1 MREVSHV
8 VSDKNKLLTHQIS
21 YLIQSLEG
29 QEEAKN
35 FTTVEL
41 QAGEVLIEQ
50 DDTDEKIYLVC
61 SGELGVRKRMKD
73 GKVHFVGEIG
83 KYSVV
88 GELALLG
95 GQKRS
100 TTIYAL
106 SHARLISVTRSQLEK
121 LFAENISA
129 FEAFNNMASTR
140 WQNLH
145 LIGILGD
152 IFGDLD
158 HATWND
164 LQQHFEWQ
172 PIASGEKLFS
182 QGDRSD
188 GMYIV
193 VNGRLRVEVTDAEG
207 NITVQAEIGPSE
219 IVGEYALLTNEPR
232 SASVFAVRESN
243 VVRLSPARFEEL
255 VESYPELMRRI
266 ALLLIKRQQ
275 QNYKNS
281 TGDPPLRMSYT
292 LLPNSPDLDLIPFAD
307 ELAQS
312 LSPYGNALVLDAKRF
327 DEFFGDVSAAESDL
341 DAPIQPLIVSKLD
354 ELEADYRYLIFVA
367 DAEYTPWTHR
377 AVGQADRV
385 VVVARGNA
393 DPELSDIEKKVSDS
407 GRKIRTELVLLH
419 DAEIQMPS
427 GTAAW
432 LDQRTIRNHY
442 HVRDGDKAHIDRMA
456 RRMSGH
462 AIALVMGG
470 GAAKGYAELGFYRA
484 MLEAEIPYDYVGG
497 ASMGAIMGGQ
507 IALESNY
514 EEFEKNAQW
523 TADIGVID
531 KTLPLVAMTSSNNVR
546 KINQHGCGEH
556 QIEDLWCP
564 YFCVSTS
571 LSTASVRVH
580 QRGSMWRAIRASM
593 SIPGVF
599 VPVVEDGDVLVDGGI
614 MDNFPVA
621 IMRELAESNRII
633 GVDVVPYRERRRYYD
648 FDTCISGWR
657 VLFNK
662 LNPFSKKLKTPSLV
676 EMLMRTLEVNGTRAS
691 REQAYLTDLLIQP
704 DTRGYGLQAYDK
716 WKPLAQCGY
725 DASIQKLLEWKSRQI
740 I

>member
-1 MREVSHV
+1 MSEVSNI
-8 VSDKNKLLTHQIS
+8 VSNKNKLLNHQIS

-29 QEEAKN
+29 HEDAAKLA
-35 FTTVEL
+35 TVDL
-41 QAGEVLIEQ
+41 KAGEILIKQ
-50 DDTDEKIYLVC
+50 DDTDDNIYLVC
-61 SGELGVRKRMKD
+61 SGELGVRRRMKD
-73 GKVHFVGEIG
+73 GKIHDIGEIG
-83 KYSVV
+83 IHSVI

-100 TTIYAL
+100 TTVYAL
-106 SHARLISVTRSQLEK
+106 VDSRVISVTRSQLET
-121 LFAENISA
+121 LFAENIST
-129 FEAFNNMASTR
+129 FEALNNMASSR

-145 LIGILGD
+145 LIGILGE

-158 HATWND
+158 YATWSD
-164 LQQHFEWQ
+164 LQQRFEWR
-172 PIASGEKLFS
+172 PLASGEKLFS
-182 QGDRSD
+182 QGDNSD

-193 VNGRLRVEVTDAEG
+193 VNGRLRAEVTDDDA
-207 NITVQAEIGPSE
+207 NTTVQGEIGPSE

-232 SASVFAVRESN
+232 SACVYAIRETN
-243 VVRLSPARFEEL
+243 VVRLNPAKFEEL
-255 VESYPELMRRI
+255 VQSHPGLMRRI
-266 ALLLIKRQQ
+266 ALLLIKRLK
-275 QNYKNS
+275 QNNNS
-281 TGDPPLRMSYT
+281 SIGDPPIRMTYT
-292 LLPNSPDLDLIPFAD
+292 LLPTSSAIDLTPFAD
-307 ELAQS
+307 ELAKS
-312 LSPYGNALVLDAKRF
+312 LSPYGETLVLNAERF
-327 DEFFGDVSAAESDL
+327 DEYFGGVSAAESQL

-354 ELEADYRYLIFVA
+354 EFEADYRYLIFIA

-377 AVGQADRV
+377 AVGQADRLLV
-385 VVVARGNA
+385 AARGDA
-393 DPELSDIEKKVSDS
+393 DSALSDIENAITDS
-407 GRKIRTELVLLH
+407 GRKIRTDLVLMH
-419 DAEIQMPS
+419 NADVQMPS

-432 LDQRTIRNHY
+432 LDQRSIRNHY
-442 HVRDGDKAHIDRMA
+442 HVRDAEQSHIDRMA

-484 MLEAEIPYDYVGG
+484 MLETEIPYDYVGG

-507 IALESNY
+507 MALESDY

-531 KTLPLVAMTSSNNVR
+531 KTLPLVAITSSNNVM
-546 KINQHGCGEH
+546 KINQHGCGENL
-556 QIEDLWCP
+556 IEDLWCP

-593 SIPGVF
+593 SIPGIF

-621 IMRELAESNRII
+621 VMQKLAETNRII
-633 GVDVVPYRERRRYYD
+633 GVDVVPYRERRRVYD
-648 FDTCISGWR
+648 IDTSISGWR

-662 LNPFSKKLKTPSLV
+662 LNPFSRNLKIPSLV
-676 EMLMRTLEVNGTRAS
+676 EILMRTLEVNGSKAS

-725 DASIQKLLEWKSRQI
+725 DASIDKLAEWKSRQI
-740 I
+740 L

>member
-1 MREVSHV
+1 MSEVSNV
-8 VSDKNKLLTHQIS
+8 ISDKNKLLTHQIS

-29 QEEAKN
+29 QEEAAN
-35 FTTVEL
+35 LTTIEL
-41 QAGEVLIEQ
+41 QTGEVLIEQ
-50 DDTDEKIYLVC
+50 DDADDKIYLVC

-83 KYSVV
+83 KHSVV

-106 SHARLISVTRSQLEK
+106 SQTRLISVTKGQLEK
-121 LFAENISA
+121 LFSENLSA
-129 FEAFNNMASTR
+129 FEAFNKMASTR

-145 LIGILGD
+145 LIGILGE

-164 LQQHFEWQ
+164 LQQHFEWL
-172 PIASGEKLFS
+172 PLASGEKLFS

-188 GMYIV
+188 GMYIF
-193 VNGRLRVEVTDAEG
+193 VNGRLRVEVTDAEA
-207 NITVQAEIGPSE
+207 NITAQAEIGPTE
-219 IVGEYALLTNEPR
+219 LVGEYALLTNEPR
-232 SASVFAVRESN
+232 SASVYAVRESN
-243 VVRLSPARFEEL
+243 IVRLSPARFEQL
-255 VESYPELMRRI
+255 VESYPELMCRI
-266 ALLLIKRQQ
+266 AQLLIKRQQ
-275 QNYKNS
+275 QNYKS
-281 TGDPPLRMSYT
+281 SIGDPPVRMSYT
-292 LLPNSPDLDLIPFAD
+292 LLPHRPDVDLLPFAD
-307 ELAQS
+307 ELAKS
-312 LSPYGNALVLDAKRF
+312 LSPYGKTLVLDAERF
-327 DEFFGDVSAAESDL
+327 DQFFDGVSAAESEL

-354 ELEADYRYLIFVA
+354 ELETDYRYLIFVA
-367 DAEYTPWTHR
+367 DTECTRWTHR
-377 AVGQADRV
+377 AVGQADRLLLA
-385 VVVARGNA
+385 ARG
-393 DPELSDIEKKVSDS
+393 DDSPELSHLEKEVAKS
-407 GRKIRTELVLLH
+407 GLKIRTELVLMH
-419 DAEIQMPS
+419 DATTQMPS

-432 LDQRTIRNHY
+432 LDLRTIRNHY
-442 HVRDGDKAHIDRMA
+442 HVRDNDKAHIDRMA

-470 GAAKGYAELGFYRA
+470 GAAKGYAELGFYKA
-484 MLEAEIPYDYVGG
+484 MLEAGIPYDYVGG

-507 IALESNY
+507 IALESDY
-514 EEFEKNAQW
+514 EAFEKNAQW
-523 TADIGVID
+523 TAEVGVID
-531 KTLPLVAMTSSNNVR
+531 KTLPLVAMTSSNNVK
-546 KINQHGCGEH
+546 KINQHGCGENK
-556 QIEDLWCP
+556 IEDLWCP

-571 LSTASVRVH
+571 LSTASVKIH

-593 SIPGVF
+593 SIPGIF

-621 IMRELAESNRII
+621 IMQQLAESNRII
-633 GVDVVPYRERRRYYD
+633 GVDVVPYRERLRYYD

-676 EMLMRTLEVNGTRAS
+676 EILMRTLEVNGSKAS

-704 DTRGYGLQAYDK
+704 DTRSYGLQAYDQ
-716 WKPLAQCGY
+716 WEPLAKCGY
-725 DASIQKLLEWKSRQI
+725 DASIEKLLDWKSRQI